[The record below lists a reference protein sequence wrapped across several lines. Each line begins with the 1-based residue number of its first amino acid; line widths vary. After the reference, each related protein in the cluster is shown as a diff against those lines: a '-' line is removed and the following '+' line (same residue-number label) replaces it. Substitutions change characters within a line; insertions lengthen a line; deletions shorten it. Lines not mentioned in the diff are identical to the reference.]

1 LQAGSG
7 FLSQHAKELFF
18 GLGGHQGTV
27 QATVRW
33 PSGLTQT
40 FSDLPVGHRVHI
52 EEGGSSFRAFPFAAT
67 KYVRKAASPTSSR
80 EPLPV
85 ESETWLIQPLKA
97 PAFKLADVDGIE
109 HALDTF
115 SGRPVVLTFWSTEAR
130 QSLRQLTDLKA
141 RASALERG
149 RLKVIAIC
157 LDEPGRIAEARKLAR
172 EYKASATVLFATEE
186 VSGIY
191 NILYRYL
198 LDRRRDL
205 PIPASLLIDGNGMIV
220 KLYQGLADWSHIADD
235 SNSIP
240 ADSKA
245 RMQLALP
252 FQGML
257 MADTFERND
266 FTYGVALYQHG
277 FLDQAAESFQQV
289 ISSKPDNA
297 NAYYNLGT
305 LNLRR
310 NRLDDAKG
318 YLQKTVQLRPTFAE
332 AWNNLGMIAAQQGDA
347 DEAVAD
353 FQRSISIRPSYFT
366 AHLNLGNLYRRQ
378 RAFDK
383 AEDSLSHALSIRPDD
398 PEIQY
403 SLGMLFVQQNELE
416 RAAEYLEHAI
426 ALRPD
431 YPEALNNLG
440 VLYVRRQ
447 DYTKAEGEFLAGIKV
462 APRFEQSYLNLARLY
477 AMQNNRQKARDVLQ
491 QLLQLQPDN
500 ANAKQALEVLQ

>member
-1 LQAGSG
+1 
-7 FLSQHAKELFF
+7 
-18 GLGGHQGTV
+18 
-27 QATVRW
+27 
-33 PSGLTQT
+33 
-40 FSDLPVGHRVHI
+40 VHI
-52 EEGGSSFRAFPFAAT
+52 EEGDSSIRALPFAAT
-67 KYVRKAASPTSSR
+67 KYVPKAIPPASSR

-85 ESETWLIQPLKA
+85 ASETWLIQPLKA
-97 PAFKLADVDGIE
+97 PAFKLADVDGAE
-109 HALDTF
+109 HALDSF
-115 SGRPVVLTFWSTEAR
+115 SGRPIVLTFWSTESK
-130 QSLRQLTDLKA
+130 QSLRQLADLKA
-141 RASALERG
+141 RASALESAH
-149 RLKVIAIC
+149 LKVVAIC
-157 LDEPGRIAEARKLAR
+157 LDEPSRIAEARKLSR
-172 EYKASATVLFATEE
+172 EYKASATFLFATEE

-205 PIPASLLIDGNGMIV
+205 PIPASLLIDSNGMIV

-240 ADSKA
+240 SDPKE
-245 RMQLALP
+245 RMRLALP

-277 FLDQAAESFQQV
+277 FLDQAAASFQQV
-289 ISSKPDNA
+289 VSAKPDNA

-305 LNLRR
+305 LSLRR
-310 NRLDDAKG
+310 DRLDEAKS
-318 YLQKTVQLRPTFAE
+318 YLQKTVELRPTFAE
-332 AWNNLGMIAAQQGDA
+332 AWNNLGMIAAQQGGA
-347 DEAVAD
+347 DEAIAD

-403 SLGMLFVQQNELE
+403 SLGMLFAQQNKLE
-416 RAAEYLEHAI
+416 RAAEYLEHAL

-440 VLYVRRQ
+440 VLYVRRE
-447 DYTKAEGEFLAGIKV
+447 DYSKDEDEFLTGIKV

-477 AMQNNRQKARDVLQ
+477 AMQNNKQKARDVLQ
-491 QLLQLQPDN
+491 QLLQLEPDN